1 MSDCYHN
8 FEKLCSDI
16 FALSST
22 IRSAVVIDK
31 TGKLVA
37 GGMRQGIKSM
47 EEKEDSQKLYVEFAL
62 RSVMREEFDKE
73 FGRTIYSFSE
83 REKIKLASFPLDDD
97 HHILRV
103 SIEKEESRHN
113 EIIDNI
119 IKIIGYNI
127 RLKITILYVHWL
139 LYFLR
144 NISCFISSYIH
155 YNSKTVLL

>member
-8 FEKLCSDI
+8 FEKLCNDI

-47 EEKEDSQKLYVEFAL
+47 EDKEDSQKLYVEFAL

-103 SIEKEESRHN
+103 SIEKEESHHS

-119 IKIIGYNI
+119 KKIIGKNI
-127 RLKITILYVHWL
+127 TTKDQ
-139 LYFLR
+139 
-144 NISCFISSYIH
+144 
-155 YNSKTVLL
+155 K

>member
-1 MSDCYHN
+1 MKRGKGITHMSGSYHN
-8 FEKLCSDI
+8 FEKLCNDI

-47 EEKEDSQKLYVEFAL
+47 EDKEDSQKLYVEFAL

-73 FGRTIYSFSE
+73 FGKTIYSFSE
-83 REKIKLASFPLDDD
+83 REKIKLASFPLGDDY
-97 HHILRV
+97 HILRV
-103 SIEKEESRHN
+103 SIEKEESHHN

-119 IKIIGYNI
+119 IRIIG
-127 RLKITILYVHWL
+127 KDITA
-139 LYFLR
+139 
-144 NISCFISSYIH
+144 
-155 YNSKTVLL
+155 

>member
-8 FEKLCSDI
+8 FEKLCNDI

-47 EEKEDSQKLYVEFAL
+47 EDKDDSQKLYVEFAL

-73 FGRTIYSFSE
+73 FGKTIYSFSE
-83 REKIKLASFPLDDD
+83 REKIKLASFPLDDY
-97 HHILRV
+97 HILRV
-103 SIEKEESRHN
+103 SMEKEESHHD
-113 EIIDNI
+113 ELIENI
-119 IKIIGYNI
+119 KKIIGNNI
-127 RLKITILYVHWL
+127 TA
-139 LYFLR
+139 
-144 NISCFISSYIH
+144 
-155 YNSKTVLL
+155 